1 MRLNCREIEAI
12 KETAREIFGDNATI
26 SLFGSRTDNNKKG
39 GDIDLF
45 IQCDLQI
52 SGAELYQLKIKFLVQ
67 LKKIIGD
74 QKIDVLINRG
84 QLSRNILESVDKERV
99 QLWP

>member
-1 MRLNCREIEAI
+1 MRLSNKEIAAI
-12 KETAREIFGDNATI
+12 KEVTRGVFGDNATI

-45 IQCDLQI
+45 IQCKSQI
-52 SGAELYQLKIKFLVQ
+52 SREELYQLKIKFLVQ

-74 QKIDVLINRG
+74 QKIDVLINGG
-84 QLSRNILESVDKERV
+84 QLSKSILETV
-99 QLWP
+99 QKVEVRL

>member
-1 MRLNCREIEAI
+1 MRLNNKEIAAI
-12 KETAREIFGDNATI
+12 KEVTRGVFGDNATI

-45 IQCDLQI
+45 IQCNCQI
-52 SGAELYQLKIKFLVQ
+52 SREEQYQLKIKFLVQ

-74 QKIDVLINRG
+74 QKIDVLINGG
-84 QLSRNILESVDKERV
+84 QLSKSILGKVQKEEVR
-99 QLWP
+99 L